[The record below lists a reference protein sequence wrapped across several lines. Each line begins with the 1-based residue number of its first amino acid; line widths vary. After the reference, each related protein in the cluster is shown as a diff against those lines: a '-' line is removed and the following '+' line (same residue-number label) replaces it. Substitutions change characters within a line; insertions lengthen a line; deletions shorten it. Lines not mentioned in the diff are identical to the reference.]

1 MTPPPKKKKK
11 NWNDINKIFP
21 IKSETTQEIT
31 LYSDDGFV
39 DSNKTADYMNE
50 FFSSIGSKLA
60 QNFDREW
67 MMVIWWLIYTCI

>member
-1 MTPPPKKKKK
+1 MPPQKFR
-11 NWNDINKIFP
+11 ITL
-21 IKSETTQEIT
+21 IKYSQIKVKTKQEIT
-31 LYSDDGFV
+31 LYSGDGFV

-67 MMVIWWLIYTCI
+67 K